1 MFESSTTSNDIDI
14 FTSTGVR
21 VINIKHLSFRE
32 VYFEVCDSE
41 LIVTYKFKLLGCD
54 EETYVVTRNLSD
66 TIIENI
72 GKFTERLNLA
82 ISSNT
87 SDEYIKFIGYN
98 PYGSQGPTMELH
110 LDMHD
115 SVVKDYLQVIEADL
129 LTDCLQNRGIKPQRK
144 NKEVNVFN

>member
-41 LIVTYKFKLLGCD
+41 LTVTYKFKLLGCD

-66 TIIENI
+66 TIIENKD
-72 GKFTERLNLA
+72 KFTERLNLA
-82 ISSNT
+82 ISSNIPGA
-87 SDEYIKFIGYN
+87 YIKFIGYN
-98 PYGSQGPTMELH
+98 PYGSLVPTMELH
-110 LDMHD
+110 LDMCD
-115 SVVKDYLQVIEADL
+115 SLVKDYLQVIESDL

-144 NKEVNVFN
+144 NKEVNVF

>member
-1 MFESSTTSNDIDI
+1 MFESSTTSNIDI

-41 LIVTYKFKLLGCD
+41 LTVTYKFKLLGCD

-72 GKFTERLNLA
+72 DKFTERLNLA

-87 SDEYIKFIGYN
+87 PGEYIKFIGYN
-98 PYGSQGPTMELH
+98 PYGSPVPTMELH

-115 SVVKDYLQVIEADL
+115 SVVKDYLQLIEADL
-129 LTDCLQNRGIKPQRK
+129 LTDCLQNRGIKPKRV
-144 NKEVNVFN
+144 NAEVNVF